1 MEENVKLSLDE
12 LEKAGGGIGGSPD
25 PLPVHPGY
33 ICYQIR
39 PGDNLTNLAKTYKTS
54 IEDLYTVNKKYIS
67 TRSDITKGFYMYVP
81 DIGLGFPYIK
91 QRRRFLW

>member
-1 MEENVKLSLDE
+1 MEENVNLSLDE

-81 DIGLGFPYIK
+81 DIGL
-91 QRRRFLW
+91 

>member
-1 MEENVKLSLDE
+1 MEDNVKLSLDE

-54 IEDLYTVNKKYIS
+54 TDRPSYTYITPIS
-67 TRSDITKGFYMYVP
+67 NHICSRRAIISHIPTCV
-81 DIGLGFPYIK
+81 GLSLISSSS
-91 QRRRFLW
+91 